1 MHYITDIFSNKI
13 LQTAGLSWLVAQIIK
28 VIITLI
34 RDKRLDFTKLFSSGG
49 MPSSHA
55 AFTVSLA
62 SAVGFVTGFK
72 SVEFATTAAFAFVV
86 MYDATGVRRSA
97 GEQARILNRIVD
109 SLGHENISETG
120 KKLKELLGH
129 TPFEVFGGAILGVFI
144 AVIFNIFA

>member
-1 MHYITDIFSNKI
+1 MNYIADIFSNKI
-13 LQTAGLSWLVAQIIK
+13 LLVSGISWLAAQVIK

-34 RDKRLDFTKLFSSGG
+34 KTRRFDFTRLLGSGG

-62 SAVGFVTGFK
+62 TATGLQVGFK
-72 SVEFATTAAFAFVV
+72 SPLFAVTAAFAFVV

-97 GEQARILNRIVD
+97 GEQAKILNRIVESMEHGD
-109 SLGHENISETG
+109 ISETG

-129 TPFEVFGGAILGVFI
+129 TPFEVFAGAILGVFI
-144 AVIFNIFA
+144 AVIL